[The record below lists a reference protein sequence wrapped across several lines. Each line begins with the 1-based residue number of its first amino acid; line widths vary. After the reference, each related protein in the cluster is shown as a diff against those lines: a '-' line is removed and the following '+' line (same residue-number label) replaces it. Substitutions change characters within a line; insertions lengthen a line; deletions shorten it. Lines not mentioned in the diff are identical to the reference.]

1 MGDRR
6 VVSLLPAAT
15 EIVCEL
21 GLFDCLVGVTH
32 ECNYPAGVER
42 KPHVVRSAVDFAGM
56 EPAQID
62 RVVAERMGRGLSL
75 YEIDERLLAEL
86 SPELIITQDL
96 CQVCA
101 PSGNELSQALK
112 SLDRQPQIVWCSP
125 NSIADIEQNI
135 RDIGAACQRTDE
147 ADLLI
152 KSMNLR
158 LNRIRDE
165 VRNISGPLPRV
176 LFLEWIDP
184 PFCAGHWV
192 PEMIEIAGGEP
203 LFGRLHENSVRIAWE
218 EIIDTEPEVIV
229 LSPCGYDLQRT
240 LQQSE
245 LLIDNPFW
253 QKLPAVNNGRVYAV
267 DADSYFARP
276 GPRIV
281 DGVELLAHIFH
292 PKSSESKRVDSFYRI
307 SASVSN

>member
-101 PSGNELSQALK
+101 PSGNE
-112 SLDRQPQIVWCSP
+112 
-125 NSIADIEQNI
+125 
-135 RDIGAACQRTDE
+135 
-147 ADLLI
+147 
-152 KSMNLR
+152 
-158 LNRIRDE
+158 
-165 VRNISGPLPRV
+165 
-176 LFLEWIDP
+176 
-184 PFCAGHWV
+184 
-192 PEMIEIAGGEP
+192 
-203 LFGRLHENSVRIAWE
+203 
-218 EIIDTEPEVIV
+218 
-229 LSPCGYDLQRT
+229 
-240 LQQSE
+240 
-245 LLIDNPFW
+245 
-253 QKLPAVNNGRVYAV
+253 
-267 DADSYFARP
+267 
-276 GPRIV
+276 
-281 DGVELLAHIFH
+281 
-292 PKSSESKRVDSFYRI
+292 
-307 SASVSN
+307 